1 MSGSLYR
8 SPSAALYKSPS
19 MSAFSG
25 LPAAFGS
32 MSVAD
37 LGSLTRLEDKIR
49 LLQEDLESERELR
62 NRIERER
69 ADLSVQLIALTD
81 RLEDAEGTTD
91 SQIESNRKREAELQK
106 LRKLLEESQL
116 ENEDAMNVLRK
127 KHQDACLD
135 YTEQIEQLQKK
146 NS

>member
-37 LGSLTRLEDKIR
+37 LGSLTRLE
-49 LLQEDLESERELR
+49 
-62 NRIERER
+62 
-69 ADLSVQLIALTD
+69 
-81 RLEDAEGTTD
+81 
-91 SQIESNRKREAELQK
+91 
-106 LRKLLEESQL
+106 
-116 ENEDAMNVLRK
+116 
-127 KHQDACLD
+127 
-135 YTEQIEQLQKK
+135 
-146 NS
+146 